1 MDSLFIQALTV
12 RCRIGVYDW
21 EQQSLRPLAVDLRLD
36 ADLSAA
42 AASDRLDDTLNYAT
56 LADAIRALASSRP
69 FALIEHLAGEIA
81 ALAMA
86 DARVKAVEVT
96 VRKRGAVAE
105 AEAVGIT
112 LRRSR

>member
-21 EQQSLRPLAVDLRLD
+21 EQRGLRPLTVDLRLD
-36 ADLSAA
+36 ADFSAA
-42 AASDRLDDTLNYAT
+42 AASDRLDETLNYAT
-56 LADAIRALASSRP
+56 LADAIATLAGSRP

-81 ALAMA
+81 ALALL
-86 DARVKAVEVT
+86 DSRVNAVEVT

-105 AEAVGIT
+105 ADAVGIT
-112 LRRSR
+112 LRRRR